1 MSKYASLPG
10 YDINAQTMYGEE
22 EAASLPE
29 DDRDWKTV
37 APDDENVEIISCD
50 TVQAI
55 KRFKEGDMD
64 QIGDLRGHQL
74 TEAVDTARKLV
85 TRLTDAPKSTIQS
98 VDKVIE
104 ATASSGS
111 SYRIYSNSESTL
123 IQLEQRVARLEE
135 LVNRVPSDSLH
146 PGGTLSEVVQSLAQK
161 SALLEPEQ
169 LAQADARISSLL
181 ERFEQV
187 PQSLQKLPDL
197 SKWESLFPA
206 IPTIVERLETLAPL
220 HDIAA
225 RVAAS
230 LQCLEKTQK
239 SIQAQL
245 DRTEATQNELQN
257 AMIQNIQV
265 ATENAKKLTER
276 VEKLQ

>member
-1 MSKYASLPG
+1 MARRKPPAC
-10 YDINAQTMYGEE
+10 Q
-22 EAASLPE
+22 
-29 DDRDWKTV
+29 KTTGTGKVNLLTFKKLDFKLNIAV

-135 LVNRVPSDSLH
+135 LGKCWLN
-146 PGGTLSEVVQSLAQK
+146 EM
-161 SALLEPEQ
+161 
-169 LAQADARISSLL
+169 
-181 ERFEQV
+181 
-187 PQSLQKLPDL
+187 
-197 SKWESLFPA
+197 
-206 IPTIVERLETLAPL
+206 
-220 HDIAA
+220 
-225 RVAAS
+225 AS
-230 LQCLEKTQK
+230 M
-239 SIQAQL
+239 SF
-245 DRTEATQNELQN
+245 
-257 AMIQNIQV
+257 
-265 ATENAKKLTER
+265 LTCF
-276 VEKLQ
+276 